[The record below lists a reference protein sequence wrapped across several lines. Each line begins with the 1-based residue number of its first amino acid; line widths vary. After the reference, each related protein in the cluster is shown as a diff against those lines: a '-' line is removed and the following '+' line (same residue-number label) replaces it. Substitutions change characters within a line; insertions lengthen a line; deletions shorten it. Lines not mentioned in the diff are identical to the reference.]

1 MQKEERKQRAL
12 EILTKMGLGDLEY
25 LGQGFEG
32 VVFHNANYVY
42 KVILPFFEG
51 GDKWYTYRHLT
62 FFFEKREYKS
72 FYHLDEV
79 LEFEG
84 LFIEKY
90 PYEASEPVV
99 NFSEK
104 DAIQFLTECWQKKVI
119 IQDCKRENFIR
130 VNGTIKL
137 IDLDGCK
144 YYSDDFFLNACARMF
159 IFIHEQDNPQLKK
172 LQRSAINNFD
182 LPELDGF
189 REFVNKIFSNIIYE
203 ESRTAIHSF
212 KINPQPEFIYEIC
225 SCSDINLTNRN

>member
-90 PYEASEPVV
+90 PYEASDPVV

-104 DAIQFLTECWQKKVI
+104 DAIQFLTKK
-119 IQDCKRENFIR
+119 K
-130 VNGTIKL
+130 K
-137 IDLDGCK
+137 K
-144 YYSDDFFLNACARMF
+144 KPAHACLSSSM
-159 IFIHEQDNPQLKK
+159 
-172 LQRSAINNFD
+172 
-182 LPELDGF
+182 
-189 REFVNKIFSNIIYE
+189 
-203 ESRTAIHSF
+203 SRTTP
-212 KINPQPEFIYEIC
+212 N
-225 SCSDINLTNRN
+225 